1 MSPAGGQIVGV
12 KRATVGCLLV
22 GLLAVGGVSCG
33 PSGPTLHPV
42 RGSVH
47 FDGQPAEGAT
57 VVLDPVGGGGDLSKP
72 SGTVSA
78 DGTFTVTTHPHG
90 SGAVAGEYAVLVTWY
105 PPDARS
111 VDNPKNKL
119 PAKYS
124 DPAKTPVP
132 KVTVPAGGTEIPPLK
147 LTAK

>member
-1 MSPAGGQIVGV
+1 VRLNLSPVA
-12 KRATVGCLLV
+12 CLLFA
-22 GLLAVGGVSCG
+22 LAAVGGLSCG
-33 PSGPTLHPV
+33 PSGPALHPV

-47 FDGQPAEGAT
+47 FEGQPAEGAT
-57 VVLDPVGGGGDLSKP
+57 VVLEPVGGGGDLSKP

-90 SGAVAGEYAVLVTWY
+90 SGAPAGEYAVLVTWY

-119 PAKYS
+119 PAKYA

-132 KVTVPAGGTEIPPLK
+132 KVTVPAGGTEVPPIK